1 MNQPEHAAGMV
12 AITNPLVNSYKRLT
26 PGFEAPTNIAWSAAN
41 RSAMIR
47 IPARRGVGTR
57 SELRMP
63 DPACNPYLALG
74 AMLAAGLDG
83 IDKNLEPAPPI
94 QRNIYDMSVRDRRR
108 HKIKELPGTLSE
120 ALEALKKDQYI
131 QDALGAH
138 IAEHFLEAKTVEFD
152 DYRVTVHEWELD
164 TYLSEY

>member
-1 MNQPEHAAGMV
+1 
-12 AITNPLVNSYKRLT
+12 
-26 PGFEAPTNIAWSAAN
+26 
-41 RSAMIR
+41 
-47 IPARRGVGTR
+47 
-57 SELRMP
+57 
-63 DPACNPYLALG
+63 
-74 AMLAAGLDG
+74 
-83 IDKNLEPAPPI
+83 
-94 QRNIYDMSVRDRRR
+94 MSVRDRRR